1 MLSSDPRNFNP
12 LLVRSVRL
20 KKTCAEFFKLI
31 VQKQLPSVSLV
42 SVLGFAGASWLTTA
56 AIAPQIAQAY
66 TANVDVSLTRQT
78 REPFQS
84 FLRRAES
91 VARAATQRSFDRD
104 ILVTDVAVTVIGQ
117 NDGAI
122 VPLLSLRVSRQAW
135 RNRPDPQR
143 WTRYFPDTQMLLGIK
158 DTPPEQPDVPPQAPV
173 EPTAEPQPPANAPQP
188 GSVPTINIPGAPIQY
203 IPNPGATTQQ
213 GGTPQPGGSPT
224 GPTNINL
231 PGANIRYIPSPGA
244 APNAAPAEGT
254 PAPQPN
260 NQQNGSPNG
269 NGTNSP

>member
-12 LLVRSVRL
+12 LLVRSVWL

-42 SVLGFAGASWLTTA
+42 SVLGFAGVSWLTTT

-173 EPTAEPQPPANAPQP
+173 NQRPSLSRQQTPLNLVVYQLLIFQARPSNTYLTQALLLNK
-188 GSVPTINIPGAPIQY
+188 GAPLNQ
-203 IPNPGATTQQ
+203 
-213 GGTPQPGGSPT
+213 
-224 GPTNINL
+224 
-231 PGANIRYIPSPGA
+231 GA
-244 APNAAPAEGT
+244 ALLAQQTLTFQAQTSGIYLAQG
-254 PAPQPN
+254 QPLMPL
-260 NQQNGSPNG
+260 QPREHRHPSRIISKMVAQW
-269 NGTNSP
+269 